1 MANLESISNTH
12 FICKAK
18 MRILTYDISIWKIL
32 LRILD
37 ISCFCT
43 FYIWLDSINNVD
55 VDFILK
61 GDRKMIF
68 PFSLIFLNNNPLKL
82 SMLRPK
88 TFHLVSGGNTFNNTF
103 LQNICTGLVDFIFVI
118 NFTEHRLF
126 SCLYLQ

>member
-1 MANLESISNTH
+1 
-12 FICKAK
+12 

-68 PFSLIFLNNNPLKL
+68 PFSLIFLYNNPLKL

-88 TFHLVSGGNTFNNTF
+88 TFHPVSGGNTFNNTF

-118 NFTEHRLF
+118 NVTEHRLF